1 MTLYLGDFGNTVA
14 FPKKDFVFYLDST
27 SLATSKRHY
36 DKRLHELYS
45 DEVNQVE
52 RVQDAH

>member
-1 MTLYLGDFGNTVA
+1 MTLYLGDFGNDVA
-14 FPKKDFVFYLDST
+14 FPKKDFVFYLDRT
-27 SLATSKRHY
+27 CLATSKRRY